1 MVKIGRMKMRESNYK
16 PSVKSAAVLFTC
28 ALLIGSMVFSSG
40 CATSAGPSQT
50 PPIVAVEVSR
60 NKNSYVPAF
69 YAVFDDKSGSVK
81 SARIA
86 PIQEQDL
93 MSIID
98 ILRQTG
104 GELSFGLIGESSDRP
119 LLRLRIPVPPPL
131 PPRHDSQNAFERA
144 EQDSTFQEEM
154 ESYNAKRQRWEADV
168 NQRINAFM
176 EAVRPRLQEPA
187 REKATDINSAL
198 ARAELFLN
206 EPAALWPAETAQ
218 HKYIILNSD
227 GVATVNRKPIEIKS
241 HARLLLINGSGS
253 VGTIAALQPLRFE
266 SKQAAIA
273 FIEAT
278 ELGRDK

>member
-1 MVKIGRMKMRESNYK
+1 MRESNYK
-16 PSVKSAAVLFTC
+16 PSTKSAV
-28 ALLIGSMVFSSG
+28 ALLIGSLLIGSALLSSG
-40 CATSAGPSQT
+40 CATPVVSTQT
-50 PPIVAVEVSR
+50 PPPVAIETSR
-60 NKNSYVPAF
+60 DKSSHVPAL

-119 LLRLRIPVPPPL
+119 LLRLRISVPPPL
-131 PPRHDSQNAFERA
+131 PPKKDSQNAFERA

-154 ESYNAKRQRWEADV
+154 ENYQAKRQQWEADV

-206 EPAALWPAETAQ
+206 EPDSVWPAETAK
-218 HKYIILNSD
+218 HKFIILNSD
-227 GVATVNRKPIEIKS
+227 GISTVKRQPVEIKS

-253 VGTIAALQPLRFE
+253 EGTIAALQPLRFE
-266 SKQAAIA
+266 SIQSAIA
-273 FIEAT
+273 FIAAT
-278 ELGRDK
+278 ELGRDQ